1 MILKEQI
8 RITLK
13 EFLNEREEYRKKF
26 SDDDIRLLLKKYD
39 TLKDLI
45 YNDKSLYYSIKKRG
59 DDYFKKMTKDLK
71 REGLSK
77 DDVRNIARQYKYYKD
92 FTNKWAYHKAKKF
105 GQDFFDEVT
114 AHMLKTRN
122 APSKYQRRLSDDEI
136 WKIAKQ
142 YSTITEFRK
151 KHFKEYR
158 DAINIGID
166 FMKKITSHMKVPFRP
181 RMMSKDEIKNIV
193 MKYNTMEDF
202 KENEKNAYNALMK
215 SGRDFY
221 KDVTSHFISSKQ
233 GTTQEKYSPDEL
245 IQIASRYDNEKDFFN
260 GDKEAYGGAIKL
272 GSQFF
277 NNITN
282 HMKYPEGIDLSPIIS
297 NALREWK
304 NKYQN

>member
-1 MILKEQI
+1 MGEVNKENYVWWKHGVVYHLYV
-8 RITLK
+8 RS
-13 EFLNEREEYRKKF
+13 F
-26 SDDDIRLLLKKYD
+26 
-39 TLKDLI
+39 KDSN
-45 YNDKSLYYSIKKRG
+45 NDGIGDLRGVIQRFDYLVQLGIK
-59 DDYFKKMTKDLK
+59 
-71 REGLSK
+71 
-77 DDVRNIARQYKYYKD
+77 A
-92 FTNKWAYHKAKKF
+92 
-105 GQDFFDEVT
+105 
-114 AHMLKTRN
+114 
-122 APSKYQRRLSDDEI
+122 I
-136 WKIAKQ
+136 WL
-142 YSTITEFRK
+142 STIYESPMK
-151 KHFKEYR
+151 DYGYDIVNYR
-158 DAINIGID
+158 AID
-166 FMKKITSHMKVPFRP
+166 PSY
-181 RMMSKDEIKNIV
+181 D
-193 MKYNTMEDF
+193 TMEDF
-202 KENEKNAYNALMK
+202 KENEKNAYNALKK